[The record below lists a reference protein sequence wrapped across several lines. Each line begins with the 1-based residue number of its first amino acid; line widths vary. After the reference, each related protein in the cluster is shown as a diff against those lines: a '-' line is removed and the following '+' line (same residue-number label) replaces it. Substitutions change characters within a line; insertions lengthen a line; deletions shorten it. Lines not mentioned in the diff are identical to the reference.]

1 MAQHDIGALLVMEG
15 EELVGIFSERD
26 YARKLVL
33 LGRFS
38 RDTRV
43 EEVMTKEVVTVR
55 PEADLAE
62 AMRLM
67 TEHRVRHLPVV
78 EEGKVVGV
86 ISIGDAVKAIITE
99 QEMLIEELSRYIS
112 ENRWSRKGQF
122 SARLT
127 RERRMAPTRALEKLW
142 TSRAVTWATR

>member
-1 MAQHDIGALLVMEG
+1 MTVRQVLLRKGGEVYAIHPEATVLEALEKLAQHDIGALLVMEG
-15 EELVGIFSERD
+15 ERLLGIFSERD

-38 RDTRV
+38 KDTRV
-43 EEVMTKEVVTVR
+43 EEVMTRELVTVG
-55 PEADLAE
+55 PGTELAE

-78 EEGKVVGV
+78 EGGKVVGV

-99 QEMLIEELSRYIS
+99 QEVLIEELSRYVM
-112 ENRWSRKGQF
+112 ENR
-122 SARLT
+122 
-127 RERRMAPTRALEKLW
+127 
-142 TSRAVTWATR
+142 

>member
-1 MAQHDIGALLVMEG
+1 MTVRQVLLRKGGAVYAISPQATVLEALERMAQHDVGALLVMEG

-43 EEVMTKEVVTVR
+43 EEVMTKEVVTIR
-55 PEADLAE
+55 LEADLAE

-112 ENRWSRKGQF
+112 ENR
-122 SARLT
+122 
-127 RERRMAPTRALEKLW
+127 
-142 TSRAVTWATR
+142 

>member
-1 MAQHDIGALLVMEG
+1 MTVRQVLLRKGTEVHTIPPKATVLEALRKLAQHDIGALLVMEG
-15 EELVGIFSERD
+15 DRLLGIFSERD

-38 RDTRV
+38 KDTWV
-43 EEVMTKEVVTVR
+43 EEVMTESVVTVG
-55 PEADLAE
+55 PEADLSE

-78 EEGKVVGV
+78 EGGRVVGV

-99 QEMLIEELSRYIS
+99 QEVVIEELSRYVM
-112 ENRWSRKGQF
+112 ENR
-122 SARLT
+122 
-127 RERRMAPTRALEKLW
+127 
-142 TSRAVTWATR
+142 

>member
-1 MAQHDIGALLVMEG
+1 MTVRQVLLRKGSAVYTISPKATVLEALKKLAQHDIGALLVMEG
-15 EELVGIFSERD
+15 EKLLGIFSERD

-38 RDTRV
+38 KDTRV
-43 EEVMTKEVVTVR
+43 EEVMTPEVVTVR
-55 PEADLAE
+55 PETDLAE

-78 EEGKVVGV
+78 EGGKVVGV

-99 QEMLIEELSRYIS
+99 QEMLIAELSRYVS
-112 ENRWSRKGQF
+112 ENR
-122 SARLT
+122 
-127 RERRMAPTRALEKLW
+127 
-142 TSRAVTWATR
+142 

>member
-15 EELVGIFSERD
+15 EELVGIFSEQD

-43 EEVMTKEVVTVR
+43 EEVMTKEVVTIR

-112 ENRWSRKGQF
+112 ENR
-122 SARLT
+122 
-127 RERRMAPTRALEKLW
+127 
-142 TSRAVTWATR
+142 

>member
-1 MAQHDIGALLVMEG
+1 MTVWQVLLRKGGAVYAIGPQATVLEALERMAQHDIGALLVMEG

-43 EEVMTKEVVTVR
+43 EEVMTKEVVTIR

-67 TEHRVRHLPVV
+67 TEYRVRHLPVV
-78 EEGKVVGV
+78 EGGKVVGV

-112 ENRWSRKGQF
+112 ENR
-122 SARLT
+122 
-127 RERRMAPTRALEKLW
+127 
-142 TSRAVTWATR
+142 

>member
-1 MAQHDIGALLVMEG
+1 MTVRQVLLRKGGGVYAIHPKATVLEALKKLAEHDIGALLVMEG
-15 EELVGIFSERD
+15 ERLLGIFSERD

-38 RDTRV
+38 KDTRV
-43 EEVMTKEVVTVR
+43 EEVMTQELVTVGL
-55 PEADLAE
+55 ETNLSE

-78 EEGKVVGV
+78 EGEKVVGV

-99 QEMLIEELSRYIS
+99 QEVLIEELSRYVM
-112 ENRWSRKGQF
+112 ENR
-122 SARLT
+122 
-127 RERRMAPTRALEKLW
+127 
-142 TSRAVTWATR
+142 